1 MAYSFETQ
9 ESVPQSISRVVLE
22 QIDGA
27 IQDLTSEVIDPH
39 EGVHEARKRFKMIRA
54 VLRLIRGE
62 LGEAYQKESTEFR
75 EFGKKLS
82 AVRDAEAMI
91 ETFDRLKD
99 RFKQPLGTEAFSAVR
114 DNLIQRRQTIADE
127 QEDLELRVREVVAGL
142 QEARDRVALWPL
154 SKDSFEAIGAGLEKI
169 YADGR
174 KLLNRAY
181 LDSSAQNFHEWRKR
195 VKDLWYHS
203 RLLRDVWPQ
212 LMDGQIE
219 TLHRLS
225 ELLGD
230 DHDLVVFRETMAAQ
244 PDVFGGA
251 DNVERLR
258 SFVDQRQ
265 QDLRTNAQPI
275 GRRIY
280 AEKPKQFCSRMEHY
294 WGVSREQYRR
304 NNPQRF

>member
-1 MAYSFETQ
+1 VAYSFETQ

-27 IQDLTSEVIDPH
+27 IQDLTNEAIDRH

-62 LGEAYQKESTEFR
+62 LGEAYQQESTEFR

-82 AVRDAEAMI
+82 AVRDAEAMV
-91 ETFDRLKD
+91 ETFDKLNQRLKQ
-99 RFKQPLGTEAFSAVR
+99 RIGMEAFPVIR
-114 DNLIQRRQTIADE
+114 DNLIRRRQIIADE
-127 QEDLELRVREVVAGL
+127 EEDLERSVSEVVNGL
-142 QEARDRVALWPL
+142 QAARNRVASWPL
-154 SKDSFEAIGAGLEKI
+154 SEDSFEAIGPGLERI
-169 YADGR
+169 YAQGR
-174 KLLNRAY
+174 SLLRKAY
-181 LDSSAQNFHEWRKR
+181 QQTNADLFHEWRKR
-195 VKDLWYHS
+195 VKDHWYHS
-203 RLLRDVWPQ
+203 RLLRNIWPQ
-212 LMDGQIE
+212 VMDGHIE

-230 DHDLVVFRETMAAQ
+230 DHDLVVFREAMAGQ

-258 SFVDQRQ
+258 SFLDQRQ
-265 QDLRTNAQPI
+265 QELRTDAQPI

-280 AEKPKQFCSRMEHY
+280 AEKSKPFRTRMEHY
-294 WGVSREQYRR
+294 WDVWRER
-304 NNPQRF
+304 